1 MKPMKQMKQTT
12 ISAETYRRILDG
24 LEADLEAGA
33 DACSRNEAAAQGAGL
48 SDLAEA
54 ASMRKSIYEAL
65 AQRIRT
71 DLEAA
76 QQEAE
81 QFTGLDA

>member
-1 MKPMKQMKQTT
+1 MKRQTE
-12 ISAETYRRILDG
+12 IDAQTYRRILDA
-24 LEADLEAGA
+24 LRADLEAGA

-54 ASMRKSIYEAL
+54 ASMRRGIYEAL
-65 AQRIRT
+65 AERIRT